1 MAFLMIEID
10 ESERDFTRFFWDE
23 NPGIDLENKRLDI
36 FRMTRVL
43 FGVNSS
49 PFLLAATIKHHLK
62 KYLDIFP
69 DTFNHLNQSMYV
81 DDFLCGNVSV
91 QAALTTCI
99 ESKQILED
107 ASMDLRKWRTNSSEL
122 NQRLKNLNFEVDEHK
137 ESLNTLIASKV
148 LGVGWNEKSDTFY
161 FDSSDLGTF
170 LSKRINT
177 KDICYKPQEIWCLGL
192 DWDDKLPKQLEVSW
206 NKWCN
211 EIHYLSEI
219 KIPRYYFQNFL
230 PSNATTI
237 QLHCFSDASKKA
249 YGTVAYLRIELNNGN
264 IISSFVASKGRVAPL
279 KTLSIPRLE
288 LMGALLSASTKATHL
303 EVVSDLTTEAF
314 LASLRRFIARRSK
327 PSVIWSDN
335 ATNFKGARNILNEWN
350 EICKSNRI
358 QLFSAEEGIEW
369 NFIPPASP
377 HFGGLWEAN
386 IKSMKRILLRV
397 AKSAIMNFEELTTLM
412 AQIEAVLNSRP
423 LSPLSSDPND
433 LNPLTPGHFLTNC
446 AISSFPEPY
455 TASDSL
461 SYHSRWKLVQSLRD
475 KFWNRWGAPNI

>member
-43 FGVNSS
+43 FGVKSS

-62 KYLDIFP
+62 KYADIFP
-69 DTFNHLNQSMYV
+69 DIFNHLNQSLYV
-81 DDFLCGNVSV
+81 DDFLCGNDSV

-137 ESLNTLIASKV
+137 ESLNKLMASKV
-148 LGVGWNEKSDTFY
+148 LGV
-161 FDSSDLGTF
+161 
-170 LSKRINT
+170 
-177 KDICYKPQEIWCLGL
+177 
-192 DWDDKLPKQLEVSW
+192 
-206 NKWCN
+206 
-211 EIHYLSEI
+211 
-219 KIPRYYFQNFL
+219 
-230 PSNATTI
+230 
-237 QLHCFSDASKKA
+237 
-249 YGTVAYLRIELNNGN
+249 
-264 IISSFVASKGRVAPL
+264 
-279 KTLSIPRLE
+279 
-288 LMGALLSASTKATHL
+288 

-314 LASLRRFIARRSK
+314 LACLRRFIARRSK

-335 ATNFKGARNILNEWN
+335 ATNFKGARNILSEWN

-461 SYHSRWKLVQSLRD
+461 SYHSRWKLIQSLRD
-475 KFWNRWGAPNI
+475 KFWNRWSTEYLTHLQTRAKWNLQNPNLMENQLVLLKDPNTKPLDWPMGRILEVFPGSDGLVRVVNVKTSTGILKRAITKVVPLPIPVDPATVEKNN